1 MPTRLLTLATL
12 TAVCASTLIVGA
24 QEPQGTERLG
34 RCITPVST
42 TGVYFEVTAD
52 GSTERILRMTPESPR
67 QKVTHSQVHVT
78 AVSRVRV
85 PPPEPHIDGELWT
98 RQTSGRM
105 HPPPI
110 HAVRLRGSG
119 ETPTLLTPQ
128 RVVGATPA
136 RTHRHESVFNL
147 PIVGVDGGTLHAVID
162 SAVGTT
168 GCRLRLRHVVR

>member
-1 MPTRLLTLATL
+1 MQTRILTIATL
-12 TAVCASTLIVGA
+12 VAVCASTLIVRA
-24 QEPQGTERLG
+24 QEPQATERLG
-34 RCITPVST
+34 RCFTPVST
-42 TGVYFEVTAD
+42 AGVYFEVTAD
-52 GSTERILRMTPESPR
+52 GPTERLLRMTSQSPQ

-78 AVSRVRV
+78 AISRVRV
-85 PPPEPHIDGELWT
+85 PSPEPNIDGELWS
-98 RQTSGRM
+98 RQATGRI

-147 PIVGVDGGTLHAVID
+147 PIVGAGGDTLHAVID
-162 SAVGTT
+162 SAVGST
-168 GCRLRLRHVVR
+168 GCGLRLRHGIR